1 MRQIVQMH
9 DAQRKATQAI
19 DSTIPRKCQPLPS
32 TIAERIKDYRAQNVA
47 DWAMYRKA
55 LASAA
60 EARGWPVHWYDAT
73 KVLDA
78 ASKALHVE
86 TLTLISSAYR
96 RPSGRLGAGITS
108 SQWRWPSSRRRG
120 LWSSDRGQQGRLKVL
135 RLGAH
140 SHRTDHCESPEFLPR
155 IDFRSV
161 AWRLPVRLV
170 RLWIAVGQ
178 LPVYRRRMKESKPP
192 SRRSFREQRRY
203 LSLRLGLPA
212 CKLCT
217 RPHA

>member
-1 MRQIVQMH
+1 MH

-19 DSTIPRKCQPLPS
+19 DSNNPPKVSTASIHDCRANQGLPC
-32 TIAERIKDYRAQNVA
+32 AEHRRLGDVPQG
-47 DWAMYRKA
+47 

-78 ASKALHVE
+78 ASQALHVE

-108 SQWRWPSSRRRG
+108 SQWRWPTSRRRG